1 MDERVWTWDDVELLH
16 MVPDGV
22 DRVLDRRQKYYYSS
36 TNRDHNMPKSNRSR
50 WIEHGENLDM
60 E

>member
-1 MDERVWTWDDVELLH
+1 MLTWDDVELLH

-22 DRVLDRRQKYYYSS
+22 YRVLDRRQEYKYSS
-36 TNRDHNMPKSNRSR
+36 TNCDHNMPKSNRSR